1 LKYLKYL
8 RCIQCGFAIV
18 QCYKI
23 KSGKKEQGKEDD
35 SVETSF
41 LLQVLGEY
49 STLMDIEQTQSYKR
63 AHTEGKDI

>member
-1 LKYLKYL
+1 L
-8 RCIQCGFAIV
+8 RCIQFGFAID

-23 KSGKKEQGKEDD
+23 KSGKKEHGKEDD

-41 LLQVLGEY
+41 LLQVY